1 MANSGIYDSGSVRNS
16 AIVSG
21 TQLPVDADGGIDLRQ
36 LQPGMIL
43 EVATKNN
50 TYTLIPQ
57 ASGEV
62 LLWGHPD
69 YCPEPTLIRGLGGA
83 YTTGLFREAY
93 LSPGMR
99 LNFPSEGRR
108 INTSRILSISPKK
121 RN

>member
-1 MANSGIYDSGSVRNS
+1 MANSGIYNSGSIRNS

-21 TQLPVDADGGIDLRQ
+21 IHLPVDADGGIELRA
-36 LQPGMIL
+36 LKPGTIL

-62 LLWGHPD
+62 MIWGHPQ
-69 YCPEPTLIRGLGGA
+69 YCPEPTLIKGLGGA
-83 YTTGLFREAY
+83 YTTGLFREGY

-99 LNFPSEGRR
+99 LNFPNEGRR
-108 INTSRILSISPKK
+108 ISTSRILSISPKN